1 MKQKRKKEV
10 CTLSKVVRSEKKFG
24 IGKVDATKFSDFA
37 RPPSEKKREGKFPH
51 HANLFRSFFSRSRP
65 EEKGRREK
73 MSYSERNWSQVAKL

>member
-1 MKQKRKKEV
+1 M
-10 CTLSKVVRSEKKFG
+10 RSEKKFG
-24 IGKVDATKFSDFA
+24 IGKADATKFSDFA

-65 EEKGRREK
+65 EEKEGQKREK